1 MDNYDNAKKHIE
13 AQEATEISYVKVG
26 NGNKKLIVSFASNE
40 HHGFE
45 RKSSLM
51 KLKYERND
59 FDVLYLRNNGKWYL
73 GGLSGIGKNINHTI
87 AFLKKEFSKYDDV
100 ITIGSSAGGYASI
113 LFGSECN
120 ANTVIAHTPQTNL
133 EYSIA
138 NCLPTKTEFESA
150 ELKCGIY
157 EPTLA
162 SLGESKIISFE
173 SFNKYKNLRNVI
185 NSITKYYIRCEDN
198 DHGQHGQHHC
208 ENLSDFKNVYIKGV
222 DLVDLVHFL
231 N

>member
-1 MDNYDNAKKHIE
+1 MNNYDDAIKYIE
-13 AQEATEISYVKVG
+13 KQESTDISFVKVG
-26 NGNKKLIVSFASNE
+26 QGAKKLIVGFASNE

-59 FDVLYLRNNGKWYL
+59 FDVLYLRNSGKWYL
-73 GGLSGIGKNINHTI
+73 GGLSGIGKTINHTI

-113 LFGSECN
+113 LFGSECS
-120 ANTVIAHTPQTNL
+120 ANTVIAYIPQTDL

-138 NCLPTKTEFESA
+138 NCLPIKTEFESA
-150 ELKCGIY
+150 EMKCGA
-157 EPTLA
+157 EELAPA
-162 SLGESKIISFE
+162 SLGQSKIISFQ
-173 SFNKYKNLRNVI
+173 SLNKYKNLRNVI
-185 NSITKYYIRCEDN
+185 VPHTNYYITCQDN
-198 DHGQHGQHHC
+198 DNGIHGKYHC

-222 DLVDLVHFL
+222 DLVQFL

>member
-1 MDNYDNAKKHIE
+1 MNNYDGALNYIE
-13 AQEATEISYVKVG
+13 QQEATDISYVKVG
-26 NGNKKLIVSFASNE
+26 NNSKNLIVSFASNAHE
-40 HHGFE
+40 GFE

-51 KLKYERND
+51 KLKYERKD
-59 FDVLYLRNNGKWYL
+59 FDVLYLRNPYKWYL
-73 GGLSGIGKNINHTI
+73 GGLTGIGKNINHTI

-120 ANTVIAHTPQTNL
+120 ANKAIANQPQTDL
-133 EYSIA
+133 EYAIA
-138 NCLPTKTEFESA
+138 NCFPTKTEFESV
-150 ELKCGIY
+150 EYECFIR

-162 SLGESKIISFE
+162 SLGQSKVISFK

-185 NSITKYYIRCEDN
+185 TPNTNYYIMCPGKLDGN
-198 DHGQHGQHHC
+198 HGNHHC
-208 ENLSDFKNVYIKGV
+208 ENLSDFENIYIKSV
-222 DLVDLVHFL
+222 SIQDFL